1 MLQNDYS
8 IRLTHPSPH
17 IATIFV
23 CAMRAFK
30 IHSFS
35 NFQMFSASLVAQ
47 LVKNLPAMLRPGF
60 DPWVGK
66 IPWRRARLS
75 TPVFWPGE
83 FHRLYIVHGVTKSQD
98 WMTFTF
104 TFFQMCSTV
113 LLTML
118 YIISPEVTHLKTG
131 SLYALTPTFTHS
143 PSRLLSLPT
152 TNLLSTSEYLKK
164 NFFKIPLIS
173 DLEASPMAQW

>member
-8 IRLTHPSPH
+8 LRLTHPSPH

-83 FHRLYIVHGVTKSQD
+83 FHRLYTVHGVTKSQTGLND
-98 WMTFTF
+98 FHFHFLSNVQFSVVNYAVHCIPRSYSSENWKFVRFLSYLHPFPVPTPIFANH
-104 TFFQMCSTV
+104 QSA
-113 LLTML
+113 L
-118 YIISPEVTHLKTG
+118 Y
-131 SLYALTPTFTHS
+131 F
-143 PSRLLSLPT
+143 
-152 TNLLSTSEYLKK
+152 
-164 NFFKIPLIS
+164 
-173 DLEASPMAQW
+173 